1 MPRLTTI
8 FFSHSMTAKMR
19 VAVMFL
25 VVTCLLPSIPSLTAA
40 IAAGETGGY
49 STLVKRPLSM
59 MSPFGRRRYRSRR
72 RPRHYDSQRRP
83 SHPSSVSTYDYSKRF
98 LDDKYWMTN
107 KKIRIWDPQYNSRK
121 RANQRSWS
129 GRLALANI
137 VCYAIQSF
145 SPSFT
150 QWGVKLSAEIM
161 AGKDL
166 YRLITPVFLH
176 GGLYH
181 LFTNMYSLN
190 NVGPITE
197 QVFGSGR
204 FLTSYLVAGASGN
217 LLSAMNSPNPAL
229 GASGAVFGVMAS
241 LYVFLARNDWVMGEQ
256 GEAFSSAI
264 TQTLLINLVMGAV
277 NPMVDNWGH
286 IGGAIGGAAMSWYFG
301 PRLYIAELPISDVEV
316 RRVIVDKPIL
326 RLPSFVESM
335 PTRINKSISR
345 LTRRTKIFGYVRELS
360 DRPWRTKR
368 KREQGQNIDYRKRQ
382 QTTPNRSIKPRLP
395 Q

>member
-1 MPRLTTI
+1 MR
-8 FFSHSMTAKMR
+8 MT
-19 VAVMFL
+19 VVLLAVISI
-25 VVTCLLPSIPSLTAA
+25 LLSVPLPTAA
-40 IAAGETGGY
+40 SVARGNSGY
-49 STLVKRPLSM
+49 STSIQRPISM

-72 RPRHYDSQRRP
+72 RRYSSQRRP
-83 SHPSSVSTYDYSKRF
+83 SHPSSTAMYDYSKHF
-98 LDDKYWMTN
+98 LDDKYWMTDR
-107 KKIRIWDPQYNSRK
+107 KIRIWDPQFNSRK
-121 RANQRSWS
+121 RANKRSWS
-129 GRLALANI
+129 GRLTLANI
-137 VCYAIQSF
+137 VCYAIQVYN
-145 SPSFT
+145 PNFT
-150 QWGVKLSAEIM
+150 EFGVKLSARIM

-181 LFTNMYSLN
+181 LFTNMYSLS

-204 FLTSYLVAGASGN
+204 FLATYLVAGASGN

-229 GASGAVFGVMAS
+229 GASGAVFGVMAG

-256 GEAFSSAI
+256 GEAYSSAI

-301 PRLYIAELPISDVEV
+301 PRLYIAELPIPDVGI
-316 RRVIVDKPIL
+316 RQVIVDKPIV
-326 RLPSFVESM
+326 RLPSSIESM
-335 PTRINKSISR
+335 PAKVSKGVGRI
-345 LTRRTKIFGYVRELS
+345 TRRIKIWGYVVDLP
-360 DRPWRTKR
+360 DKPWRTKL
-368 KREQGQNIDYRKRQ
+368 KKEQGQSIDYRRRQ
-382 QTTPNRSIKPRLP
+382 QTAPNRSIKPRLP